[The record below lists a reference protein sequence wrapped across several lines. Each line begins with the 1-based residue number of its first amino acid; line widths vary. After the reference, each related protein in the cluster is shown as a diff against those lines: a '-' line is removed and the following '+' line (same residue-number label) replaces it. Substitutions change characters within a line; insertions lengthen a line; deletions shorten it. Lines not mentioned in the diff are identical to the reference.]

1 MRYWAILLVLAV
13 IFLGCTQQSEQP
25 VTTTPTTTVATT
37 PVATT
42 PATTTQFS
50 PQFGVKYSVKVV
62 EVIDGDTIDA
72 ILPDGS
78 KDRVRMLCVDTPETS
93 AERNKPYEYDAITD
107 LDCLEYWGKQA
118 KAFAYNTLQGKT
130 VQIEFDETAGLRG
143 YYGRLLAY
151 VYVDST
157 DFTAELV
164 KRGYAR
170 VYEEGECKK
179 EAEYLSYQQQAMQS
193 NLSLWSCRYAVT
205 TTIPTPAAVTTSKA
219 VKIKTIHYDACG
231 DADDRECLNDEY
243 VVLENTGSV
252 AVNMQG
258 WILKDEANH
267 RFEFPYFILNLGKT
281 VTVHTG
287 KGSNTATDLYW
298 NRGTAV
304 WNNDHDTAYLYD
316 SSGNLIDSYSY

>member
-1 MRYWAILLVLAV
+1 MRLWAILLVVAV

-62 EVIDGDTIDA
+62 EVIDGDTIDV

-78 KDRVRMLCVDTPETS
+78 KDRVRMLCIDVPEPY
-93 AERNKPYEYDAITD
+93 AEGNKPNEYDGITD

-164 KRGYAR
+164 KL
-170 VYEEGECKK
+170 C
-179 EAEYLSYQQQAMQS
+179 QS
-193 NLSLWSCRYAVT
+193 LR
-205 TTIPTPAAVTTSKA
+205 
-219 VKIKTIHYDACG
+219 
-231 DADDRECLNDEY
+231 
-243 VVLENTGSV
+243 
-252 AVNMQG
+252 
-258 WILKDEANH
+258 
-267 RFEFPYFILNLGKT
+267 
-281 VTVHTG
+281 
-287 KGSNTATDLYW
+287 
-298 NRGTAV
+298 
-304 WNNDHDTAYLYD
+304 
-316 SSGNLIDSYSY
+316 